1 MDEGPY
7 KVTDFR
13 QTPNTGVPIA
23 AVRRRALRS
32 VVERETT
39 QIAS

>member
-7 KVTDFR
+7 KVTKFR
-13 QTPNTGVPIA
+13 QTPNTGVPST
-23 AVRRRALRS
+23 AVRLRAIRS

-39 QIAS
+39 QTAS